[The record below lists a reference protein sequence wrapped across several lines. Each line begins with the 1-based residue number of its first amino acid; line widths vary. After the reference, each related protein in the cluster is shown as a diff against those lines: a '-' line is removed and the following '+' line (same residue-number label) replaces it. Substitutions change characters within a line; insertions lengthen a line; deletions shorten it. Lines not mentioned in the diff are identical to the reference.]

1 MCRKDLLQML
11 WDVLGAHVVR
21 RVRGPCCGTCSG
33 PMLWDV
39 FGAHVVGRVWGPC
52 CGTCSGPM
60 LWDVFGSGRG
70 QGIGRSAE
78 GGHEPTK
85 PSIKHP
91 STKGAAILGM
101 CRKELLQASI
111 DERNCNFGMCRKEL
125 PQASID
131 ERICNFGMCRK
142 VLLQASIDER
152 SCNFWHV

>member
-1 MCRKDLLQML
+1 MVKSSNNQKLLAMGKVIQIGDGKCWL
-11 WDVLGAHVVR
+11 LCSGISV
-21 RVRGPCCGTCSG
+21 GPCCGTCSG
-33 PMLWDV
+33 PMLWV
-39 FGAHVVGRVWGPC
+39 LA
-52 CGTCSGPM
+52 GTGGY
-60 LWDVFGSGRG
+60 WSGRG

-91 STKGAAILGM
+91 STKGAAILGR

-125 PQASID
+125 PQASIG

-142 VLLQASIDER
+142 VLLQAPIDER
-152 SCNFWHV
+152 SCNFWHL